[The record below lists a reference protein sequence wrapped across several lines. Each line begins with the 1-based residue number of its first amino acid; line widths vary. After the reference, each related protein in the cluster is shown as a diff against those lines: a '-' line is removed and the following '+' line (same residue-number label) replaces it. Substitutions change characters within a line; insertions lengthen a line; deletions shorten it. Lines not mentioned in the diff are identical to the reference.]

1 MRKCFAVL
9 CTMGVVLLT
18 LATANAEELRVTI
31 PFDFVVDGKTLP
43 AATYAV
49 TQSLPDDKR
58 ALAFLGEGTG
68 ALALAREMDTTAT
81 GAKLVFHRVG
91 DQYFLS
97 DVVTLGGTLHFTV
110 SKREAQLAR
119 TMNEPPVLSTVGN

>member
-1 MRKCFAVL
+1 MRKCCAVL

-18 LATANAEELRVTI
+18 LATANAEELRVTV
-31 PFDFVVDGKTLP
+31 PFDFLVNGKTLP
-43 AATYAV
+43 AATYTV
-49 TQSLPDDKR
+49 TQSLPNDKA

-81 GAKLVFHRVG
+81 GNKLVFHRVG

>member
-18 LATANAEELRVTI
+18 LATANAEELRVTV
-31 PFDFVVDGKTLP
+31 PFDFVVNGKTLP